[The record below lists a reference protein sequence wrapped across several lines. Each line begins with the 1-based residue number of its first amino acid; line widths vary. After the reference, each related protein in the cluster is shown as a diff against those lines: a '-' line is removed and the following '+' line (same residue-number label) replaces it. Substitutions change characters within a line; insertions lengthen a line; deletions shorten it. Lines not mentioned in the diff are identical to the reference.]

1 MPEGPKCK
9 ERPADVIGNAMHVAR
24 IGTGVVEE
32 GREPEVPAAA
42 SGRRGGAAPV
52 EKPRPARRSE
62 RGPAD
67 GFKAVTEYL

>member
-42 SGRRGGAAPV
+42 SGRRGGAAPARLYRAPYR
-52 EKPRPARRSE
+52 PRRRLA
-62 RGPAD
+62 GNGHLHP
-67 GFKAVTEYL
+67 